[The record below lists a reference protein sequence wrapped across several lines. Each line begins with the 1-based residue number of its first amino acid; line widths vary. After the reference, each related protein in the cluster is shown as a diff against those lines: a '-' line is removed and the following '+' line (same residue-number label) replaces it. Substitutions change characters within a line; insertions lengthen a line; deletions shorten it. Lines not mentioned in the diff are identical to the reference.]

1 MKVCGFGT
9 ITDRLLAAVLAH
21 SDDYLPSWA
30 TVTAAGH
37 SQLEGTRVTSDK

>member
-21 SDDYLPSWA
+21 SIIIYQAGPQLRLPDTHSWK
-30 TVTAAGH
+30 GP
-37 SQLEGTRVTSDK
+37 E